1 MAQIIAPESEF
12 PVALLSRLSP
22 VSNKVSQ
29 FSRLRLEF
37 LGNLRLH
44 HSYGKTPQEKKYI
57 YIYVYIDVKI
67 CDIHLCSFH
76 WCPLFKQCR
85 KMKKF
90 ELTIFSLF
98 YLIRS
103 QFIAV
108 ST

>member
-44 HSYGKTPQEKKYI
+44 HSYGKTPQEKNIYRYMYI
-57 YIYVYIDVKI
+57 LMLKHAAYILVHFIGV
-67 CDIHLCSFH
+67 LCSNNVA
-76 WCPLFKQCR
+76 K
-85 KMKKF
+85 
-90 ELTIFSLF
+90 
-98 YLIRS
+98 
-103 QFIAV
+103 
-108 ST
+108 